1 MESQSTGDSHSSG
14 SRCGTGW
21 DVDGSRLGARSKPS
35 MGGGLLSGVYGG
47 GTDDAA
53 DGGGGGGTDDG
64 TGCWDELLLH
74 LNTSHPFTLTIISI

>member
-14 SRCGTGW
+14 SRCRIGW

-53 DGGGGGGTDDG
+53 DGGGGGGTDAG
-64 TGCWDELLLH
+64 GSWDELLH